1 MSSMSTAGPTGAPP
15 PAAAELRF
23 PQRRVDLRD
32 AVRVMLVDDSLV
44 VRRLLHDALTHSGG
58 IDVVA
63 VAGSGE
69 QALEIL
75 SESRPDVVLLDLEM
89 PGMGGLAALRT
100 MKQRWPRLPVIV
112 VSAITQRGSEV
123 AQTAWRLGANDV
135 WAKPSRS
142 ASRADAQQEIAR
154 WLAPRVRAWGSCRSR
169 VVPRPPDLPVRTAPP
184 GPRLPAAARPSAG
197 MPQAILIGVS
207 TGGPD
212 ALNAILPAL
221 PPNLPVP
228 VVVVQHMPPMFTAS
242 LARRFDAVCAVPV
255 VESSHGMPCLPGRVH
270 IAAGGSHT
278 RVELRH
284 GRPVLVHD
292 FGEPV
297 QSCRPS
303 VDVLLRSA
311 AEVWGGQTVTAI
323 LTGMGRDGTDGA
335 TVLHGQGGLVI
346 AQDEAT
352 SVVWG
357 MPGSVV
363 RAEVCDLVLPL
374 QGIAQALVAAA
385 TRPRQQ
391 PGAPAAVSGGAAAEG
406 SLSLTV

>member
-1 MSSMSTAGPTGAPP
+1 MSTLEPAPDGSP
-15 PAAAELRF
+15 IDENGLRI
-23 PQRRVDLRD
+23 PRPRVDLRET
-32 AVRVMLVDDSLV
+32 VRAMLVDDSLV
-44 VRRLLHDALTHSGG
+44 VRRLLHDGLTHSGG
-58 IDVVA
+58 IEVVA

-75 SESRPDVVLLDLEM
+75 AQSRPDVVLLDLEM
-89 PGMGGLAALRT
+89 PGMGGLATLQT
-100 MKQRWPRLPVIV
+100 IKQKWPRLPVII
-112 VSAITQRGSEV
+112 VSALTQRGSEV
-123 AQTAWRLGANDV
+123 SQTAWRLGANDV
-135 WAKPSRS
+135 WAKPSKT
-142 ASRADAQQEIAR
+142 ASRADAQKEVAT
-154 WLAPRVRAWGSCRSR
+154 WLAPRVRAWGACRSR
-169 VVPRPPDLPVRTAPP
+169 VVPRPPELPVRTVAP
-184 GPRLPAAARPSAG
+184 GPRLPVAGQPSAG
-197 MPQAILIGVS
+197 LPEAILIGVS

-212 ALNAILPAL
+212 ALNAVLPAL

-242 LARRFDAVCAVPV
+242 LAKRFDAVCALPV
-255 VESSHGMPCLPGRVH
+255 VESTHGMACLPGHVY

-278 RVELRH
+278 RVELRQ
-284 GRPVLVHD
+284 GKPVLVHD

-297 QSCRPS
+297 QSCRPA

-335 TVLHGQGGLVI
+335 TVLRGRGGLVI

-363 RAEVCDLVLPL
+363 RAGVADLVLPL
-374 QGIAQALVAAA
+374 QGIAHALVAAV
-385 TRPRQQ
+385 TRPLSKSR
-391 PGAPAAVSGGAAAEG
+391 PAAAVSGRTSSEG
-406 SLSLTV
+406 SLALTV